1 MLARGLYTG
10 FSSSEFGHRKKFR
23 TRDYELV
30 KTDLL
35 NHIYTKKGERVMMP
49 RFGTRIPE
57 MIFEPLDDVTID
69 IITDDLTAVF
79 DFDPRVRTLNLQVIP
94 DHENNAINVVA
105 DLYYVEL
112 NMTDR
117 LTLNIVFEGR

>member
-1 MLARGLYTG
+1 MIAQGLYTG
-10 FSSSEFGHRKKFR
+10 FSSSEFAHKKKFR
-23 TRDYELV
+23 TRDFEIV
-30 KTDLL
+30 KADLL

-57 MIFEPLDDVTID
+57 MVFEPLDDITID

-79 DFDPRVRTLNLQVIP
+79 DFDPRVRTLNLQVIA

-112 NMTDR
+112 NMQDR

>member
-1 MLARGLYTG
+1 MIARGLYTG
-10 FSSSEFGHRKKFR
+10 FSSSEFAHKKKFR
-23 TRDYELV
+23 TRDFEIV
-30 KTDLL
+30 KADLL

-49 RFGTRIPE
+49 KFGTRIPE
-57 MIFEPLDDVTID
+57 MVFEPLDDITID
-69 IITDDLTAVF
+69 IITDDLTGVF
-79 DFDPRVRTLNLQVIP
+79 DFDPRVRTLSLQVIA

-112 NMTDR
+112 NMQDR

>member
-1 MLARGLYTG
+1 MIAQGLYTG
-10 FSSSEFGHRKKFR
+10 YSSSEFAHRKKFR
-23 TRDYELV
+23 VQDVELV

-57 MIFEPLDDVTID
+57 MIFEPLDDDTID
-69 IITDDLTAVF
+69 IITDDLIAVF

-94 DHENNAINVVA
+94 DHENSAINVVA

-112 NMTDR
+112 NMSDR